1 MFWKKKDKNSKKLHE
16 EYNKKYQKNYATNE
30 TTLINLD
37 DLKKDSDSNLIYER
51 FSKLS
56 YNDLLYKLEN
66 EKLEDREKEIIS
78 AIINERKN
86 PK

>member
-1 MFWKKKDKNSKKLHE
+1 MFWRKKDKKSKLQE

-37 DLKKDSDSNLIYER
+37 DLKKDSESSLIYNR

-56 YNDLLYKLEN
+56 YNELLYKLEH
-66 EKLEDREKEIIS
+66 EELEDKEKEIIS
-78 AIINERKN
+78 VILNERKN
-86 PK
+86 QK

>member
-1 MFWKKKDKNSKKLHE
+1 MFWKKKDKKSKLQE

-37 DLKKDSDSNLIYER
+37 DLKKDSESILIYNR

-56 YNDLLYKLEN
+56 YNELLYKLEN
-66 EKLEDREKEIIS
+66 EELEEKEKEIIS
-78 AIINERKN
+78 VILNERKN
-86 PK
+86 QK

>member
-1 MFWKKKDKNSKKLHE
+1 MFWKKKDKKSKLQE

-37 DLKKDSDSNLIYER
+37 DLKKDSESILIYNR

-56 YNDLLYKLEN
+56 YNELLYKLEHEELE
-66 EKLEDREKEIIS
+66 EKEKEIIS
-78 AIINERKN
+78 VILNERKN
-86 PK
+86 QK

>member
-1 MFWKKKDKNSKKLHE
+1 MFWQKKDKKAKLQE

-37 DLKKDSDSNLIYER
+37 DLKKDSESTLTYNR

-56 YNDLLYKLEN
+56 YNELLYKLEN
-66 EKLEDREKEIIS
+66 ENLNEKEKEIIS
-78 AIINERKN
+78 VILNERKN
-86 PK
+86 KK